1 MYRSKMSFVHL
12 IRTEIGFITQRY
24 YSSGSVPTTKLFIDG
39 KFVESKTKNWIE
51 LHNPATNDVVTR
63 VPNSTAEEMQ
73 QALDSSRK
81 AFKSWSQTSVL
92 SRQQIMFN
100 FQALIK
106 KNMNALA
113 KNITLEQGKTLV
125 DAEGDVL
132 RGLQVVEHCCSIP
145 SLTMGEN
152 VTNIAKDMD
161 SYSLTLPLG
170 VTAGIAPFNF
180 PAMIPLW
187 MFPIAI
193 SCGNTSIIKPSER
206 VPGATMILMELL
218 NEAGCP
224 PGVVNVIH
232 GTNDAVNFIC
242 DAPGIK
248 AVSFVGSDQ
257 AGKYIYERAG
267 RNGKRVQSNMGAKN
281 HGVIMPDA
289 NKENTLN
296 QLTGAAFG
304 AAGQRCMA
312 LSTAIFVGEA
322 RNWIP
327 DLVERARSLKV
338 NAGHLPGTDVG
349 PVISPQSKQRILDL
363 IQSGID
369 EGADLI
375 LDGRH
380 IKVSGYEKG
389 NFVGPT
395 ILSNVNPQMKCYRE
409 EIFGPV
415 LVILTTDTID
425 DAISLINENP
435 YGNGT
440 AIFTTNGATSRK
452 FVNEIDVGQVG
463 INVPIPVPL
472 PMFSFTGTRG
482 SFLGDH
488 HFYGKQGVKF
498 FTQTKTVTQLWRQND
513 VSHTQAAVAMPT
525 MK

>member
-1 MYRSKMSFVHL
+1 MLSA
-12 IRTEIGFITQRY
+12 IRLLKKEVRICHFTQRH
-24 YSSGSVPTTKLFIDG
+24 YSIGSVSTTKLFIDG
-39 KFVESKTKNWIE
+39 QFVESRTDDWLDIID
-51 LHNPATNDVVTR
+51 PATNKIISK
-63 VPNSTAEEMQ
+63 VPKTTSEEMQ
-73 QALDSSRK
+73 QALESSKK
-81 AFKSWSQTSVL
+81 AFKNWSQTSVL

-106 KNMNALA
+106 KNIHELA
-113 KNITLEQGKTLV
+113 KNITKEQGKTLA

-145 SLTMGEN
+145 TITMGE
-152 VTNIAKDMD
+152 TISNIAKDMD
-161 SYSLTLPLG
+161 TFSLTLPLG
-170 VTAGIAPFNF
+170 VTSGIAPFNF

-187 MFPIAI
+187 MFPVAI

-206 VPGATMILMELL
+206 VPGATMLLMELL

-232 GTNDAVNFIC
+232 GTHDSVNFIC
-242 DAPGIK
+242 DAPEIK

-257 AGKYIYERAG
+257 AGKYIYERAS

-281 HGVIMPDA
+281 HGVVMPDA

-322 RNWIP
+322 QKWIP
-327 DLVERARSLKV
+327 DLVKRAKKLNV
-338 NAGHLPGTDVG
+338 NAGHVPGTDIG
-349 PVISPQSKQRILDL
+349 PVISSESKKRIIDI
-363 IQSGID
+363 IQSAVE
-369 EGADLI
+369 EGAELL
-375 LDGRH
+375 LDGRN
-380 IKVSGYEKG
+380 IEVPGYKTG

-395 ILSNVNPQMKCYRE
+395 ILSKVTPNMRCYKE

-415 LVILTTDTID
+415 LLILNSNTVD
-425 DAISLINENP
+425 DAIEIVNKNP

-452 FVNEIDVGQVG
+452 FVNEIDVGNVG
-463 INVPIPVPL
+463 VNVPIPVPL

-498 FTQTKTVTQLWRQND
+498 YTQTKTVTQLWRQSD
-513 VSHTQAAVAMPT
+513 VSHTKASVTMPT
-525 MK
+525 IM